1 MMEGPETKLGNRK
14 FCRFQQGWRTTLLLL
29 FFATQLVG
37 CGTSAK
43 MVKENLDPKPILAS
57 AISKAASLTCPLTA
71 QKTEPEQSKRNGF
84 PSVPMDQ
91 DSPVVRKFVKE
102 YAYGQRETMKRYLAQ
117 AEQYLPM
124 VKAMAR
130 ENGLP
135 EELSYLFLLESGAN
149 PEARSAANALGMWQF
164 MPATARNYGLKV
176 DTWVDERLDPRKSTQ
191 AALVYLKDLYGMFGC
206 WRLALSA
213 YNSGENKMNKV
224 LCQED
229 ANEYNEICGSRKL
242 RRETR
247 EFLPRF
253 QAISHIA
260 KNPERYGFAQL
271 RDRVDQDDFE
281 TTTIEGSY
289 SFERLA
295 GLMGVS
301 QEALL
306 ELNPAFIRGC
316 TPPDSHHPVRIPFG
330 KKEILVAKLKDL
342 PEEQPERHI
351 VHVVHK
357 GDSLHKILKQYGVAR
372 VQLASL
378 NPDVNLHRRLKPG
391 SKIVIPSEKHQV
403 KAKNGKKTKRLS
415 YNSEHR
421 SSTKQ

>member
-1 MMEGPETKLGNRK
+1 MEGPETKLGNSNIR
-14 FCRFQQGWRTTLLLL
+14 CFQLGWRTKLLLV
-29 FFATQLVG
+29 FFAAQLVG
-37 CGTSAK
+37 CGSPAK

-57 AISKAASLTCPLTA
+57 AISKAASIACPLTA
-71 QKTEPEQSKRNGF
+71 KAPEAEQPKRKGF
-84 PSVPMDQ
+84 PAVPMDE
-91 DSPVVRKFVKE
+91 DSASVRKFVKE

-124 VKAMAR
+124 VKGKAH

-164 MPATARNYGLKV
+164 MPATARNYGLRV
-176 DTWVDERLDPRKSTQ
+176 DSWVDERLDPRKSTQ
-191 AALVYLKDLYGMFGC
+191 AALAYLKDLYGMFGC

-213 YNSGENKMNKV
+213 YNSGENKLNKV

-229 ANEYNEICGSRKL
+229 ANEYNEICGSRML

-271 RDRVDQDDFE
+271 RDRNTKDDFE
-281 TTTIEGSY
+281 TTTVEGSY
-289 SFERLA
+289 AFGKLA

-316 TPPDSHHPVRIPFG
+316 TPPDSHHPVRVPLG
-330 KKEILVAKLKDL
+330 KKETLLAKLKDL
-342 PEEQPERHI
+342 PAEQPERHI
-351 VHVVHK
+351 VHVVNK
-357 GDSLHKILKQYGVAR
+357 GDSLRKILSHYGVAR
-372 VQLASL
+372 FQLASL

-391 SKIVIPSEKHQV
+391 AKIVIPAEKHHV
-403 KAKNGKKTKRLS
+403 KEKNGKKTKRLS
-415 YNSEHR
+415 YTLEHR